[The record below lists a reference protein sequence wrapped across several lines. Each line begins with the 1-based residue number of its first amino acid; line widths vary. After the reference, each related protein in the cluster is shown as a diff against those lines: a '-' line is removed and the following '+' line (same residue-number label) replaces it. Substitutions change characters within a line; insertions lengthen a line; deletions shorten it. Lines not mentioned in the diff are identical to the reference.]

1 MTSSAEPTYRGFL
14 SLTVLQRHLCVG
26 EFCRITFC
34 LKKNNN
40 IKSECLC
47 AFKCVTWCVWWV
59 LKVTVRTALHRA
71 LHKTGW
77 FVHILCGKKN
87 VESNFYLIVY
97 NKCPH
102 FKKVMHIICELQPCP
117 VYTYN
122 PETIYRNFRVKI
134 SDAVFPPLSGVW
146 VREVRKGCWAWPNLR
161 IQNMTTPHF
170 QIKKNATY
178 ILPPTHPNPISP
190 SLSGFAL

>member
-1 MTSSAEPTYRGFL
+1 
-14 SLTVLQRHLCVG
+14 
-26 EFCRITFC
+26 
-34 LKKNNN
+34 
-40 IKSECLC
+40 
-47 AFKCVTWCVWWV
+47 
-59 LKVTVRTALHRA
+59 
-71 LHKTGW
+71 
-77 FVHILCGKKN
+77 
-87 VESNFYLIVY
+87 
-97 NKCPH
+97 
-102 FKKVMHIICELQPCP
+102 MHIICELQPCP

-170 QIKKNATY
+170 QIKKNATH
-178 ILPPTHPNPISP
+178 ILPPTHPDPISP

>member
-1 MTSSAEPTYRGFL
+1 M
-14 SLTVLQRHLCVG
+14 
-26 EFCRITFC
+26 
-34 LKKNNN
+34 
-40 IKSECLC
+40 
-47 AFKCVTWCVWWV
+47 
-59 LKVTVRTALHRA
+59 
-71 LHKTGW
+71 
-77 FVHILCGKKN
+77 
-87 VESNFYLIVY
+87 ESNFYLIVY

-122 PETIYRNFRVKI
+122 PETIHRNFRVKI

-170 QIKKNATY
+170 QIKKKCY
-178 ILPPTHPNPISP
+178 IHIAPHPPTPTLSHLPYQDLPCSVFDKDISFKPIIKGRVRSWGAAAAYP
-190 SLSGFAL
+190 WVL